1 MLKKILIF
9 IWINIASLSVFY
21 TIFNFPVLIERVK
34 GDISDLISP
43 SSVEAHENN
52 SEAIFYLDT
61 NTWSN
66 NTELSSNYENFPGK
80 STLEW
85 FVNYMDERKSE
96 STGSWQVVKTT
107 NKKEKKNDRLII
119 IEDKKEKRKNILD
132 ISKPLSPEEQ
142 EKYWNDSWIV
152 IPKLKVEA
160 PINYPSVEEYDLEWV
175 IIKLL
180 EKWVAHRPETQLP
193 DQSWNFFV
201 IGHSSNLPWIKSKY
215 NNIFASIWRLKE
227 GDIVKVYYKWRVLT
241 YKMYT
246 SFIVPPEAVDV
257 YWYIPWYNLTLMTCW
272 PVWTDKDRLIVRFS
286 LEY

>member
-96 STGSWQVVKTT
+96 ATGSWQVVKTT
-107 NKKEKKNDRLII
+107 NKKEKKNDGLII

-160 PINYPSVEEYDLEWV
+160 PINYPSVEEYDLEGV

>member
-96 STGSWQVVKTT
+96 VIGSWQVVKTT
-107 NKKEKKNDRLII
+107 NKKEKKNDGLII

-160 PINYPSVEEYDLEWV
+160 PINYPSVEEYDLEGV